1 VNDCS
6 FGEGVEIDVLAV
18 LGEIF
23 KDRKDQELK
32 VELRG
37 IASDVEEK
45 LRSCQ

>member
-1 VNDCS
+1 MIVAS
-6 FGEGVEIDVLAV
+6 VKELRSTYAV